1 MTTQIAGGQ
10 ILGDRQHQED
20 RVVAQPLRA
29 DGALQLLMV
38 CDGMGGHVEG
48 AVAAETASA
57 HFLRALTQVASRPA
71 AHLRRA
77 LENANN
83 AILAAVRDRP
93 ELEGMG
99 CTLVA
104 AIVDAGSLT
113 WISVGDSGLFLVRDN
128 KISRLNADH
137 SMRPVLEELVATGRI
152 TQAQAESDPQRSA
165 LRSALTGEQLELVDS
180 PEAAMPLLPGD
191 RVLAI
196 SDGIETL
203 DPETLKNLAAASG
216 GAEEIVK
223 SILQAVARAQRPRQD
238 NASIAI
244 YLHPE
249 ALTPVK
255 SPVSAKS
262 ASGPTVLI
270 ALGAAI
276 VMAAFA
282 AWMVLAPRVQSE
294 PAGTPAQPK
303 KHATAAQQ
311 SIEGLLTNA
320 A

>member
-1 MTTQIAGGQ
+1 MIAQ
-10 ILGDRQHQED
+10 S
-20 RVVAQPLRA
+20 LRA
-29 DGALQLLMV
+29 DGPLQLLMV
-38 CDGMGGHVEG
+38 CDGMGGHAEG
-48 AVAAETASA
+48 AVAAETASE
-57 HFLRALTQVASRPA
+57 HFLRSLTQVTGRQT

-104 AIVDAGSLT
+104 AIVDEGSLI

-137 SMRPVLEELVATGRI
+137 SMRPVLEEMAATGRL

-203 DPETLKNLAAASG
+203 DPEALKDLAVATGS
-216 GAEEIVK
+216 AEAIVK
-223 SILQAVARAQRPRQD
+223 SILQAVEGAQRPRQD
-238 NASIAI
+238 NASVAI
-244 YLHPE
+244 YLHRGVS
-249 ALTPVK
+249 TP
-255 SPVSAKS
+255 SNNSTGAKLG
-262 ASGPTVLI
+262 SGPTVLI
-270 ALGAAI
+270 ALGAAM
-276 VMAAFA
+276 VLAAFA
-282 AWMVLAPRVQSE
+282 AWIVLAPRVQGE
-294 PAGTPAQPK
+294 PAGTPEHPK
-303 KHATAAQQ
+303 KHATADQQ
-311 SIEGLLTNA
+311 SIEGLMTNA